1 MTTTVIIGAARGI
14 GRAIAE
20 DSAGSDRKR
29 RLVVADVDAEGVQ
42 RLAAELVREGLD
54 ATAIAVDLA
63 NESSVSA
70 LVEATGDADRVAIA
84 AGIFRAS
91 SALVTPV
98 SEFEEVLRVN
108 TLGCFHVAQL
118 YSRRMAESGGGSIV
132 AVASIAARMPR
143 MRQAAYSASKAAL
156 RQALWV
162 LAMEVTGSGVRINT
176 VSPGPTDTEMMRQ
189 LAGDHAAIDDLAKG
203 SLEVMRPRIPTG
215 RVALASE
222 IAAVVTFLLSPA
234 SSHMVMA
241 DLVVDGGELL
251 GM

>member
-1 MTTTVIIGAARGI
+1 MNTTVIIGAARGI

-20 DSAGSDRKR
+20 ECAGSDPHR
-29 RLVVADVDAEGVQ
+29 RFVVADIDVEGIEL
-42 RLAAELVREGLD
+42 LAAELVNKGID

-63 NESSVSA
+63 DEKSVSN
-70 LVEATGDADRVAIA
+70 LVDATKDADQVAIA

-91 SALVTPV
+91 SALQTPI
-98 SEFEEVLRVN
+98 SEFEEVIRVN
-108 TLGCFHVAQL
+108 TIGCFYAAQL
-118 YSRRMAESGGGSIV
+118 YSRNMVENGGGAIV

-143 MRQAAYSASKAAL
+143 MRQAAYSASKAGL
-156 RQALWV
+156 RQALRV

-176 VSPGPTDTEMMRQ
+176 VSPGATDTEMMRE
-189 LAGDHAAIDDLAKG
+189 LAGDHDAIVDLANG
-203 SLEVMRPRIPTG
+203 SLEVMRPRILAG

-222 IAAVVTFLLSPA
+222 IASVVAFLLSPA

-241 DLVVDGGELL
+241 DLIVDGGELL